1 MEVRVYAC
9 RLKSGVS
16 PGLSKSSDNYDLALG
31 YDNINQS
38 NDTVLRP
45 RRPLCCSLNTSCEV
59 VLGLLCL
66 HSASCHQRLWLWDTC
81 RTNSFI
87 SFRDP
92 HPILSLF
99 TPLTSVY
106 LLYLPHYPFMTLSS
120 VFPQHDLHFNRREGS
135 LFFHAVSPATRSAL
149 AHNWC
154 STRIYWVNELW
165 MNKWMNGNKMNEYE
179 LTEGESISPLV
190 KKMMKQYFIHL
201 VAEDIFN

>member
-45 RRPLCCSLNTSCEV
+45 RRPLCCSLNTSCEL

-92 HPILSLF
+92 LF
-99 TPLTSVY
+99 GRCYLFIPSCPFLPLW
-106 LLYLPHYPFMTLSS
+106 LLFIYSTYHITHLWLCP
-120 VFPQHDLHFNRREGS
+120 
-135 LFFHAVSPATRSAL
+135 LFFPNT
-149 AHNWC
+149 
-154 STRIYWVNELW
+154 IYILIGEKGAYFSMLYPQQLDQRWHITGAQHVFIEW
-165 MNKWMNGNKMNEYE
+165 MNYEWINEWMGTKWMNM
-179 LTEGESISPLV
+179 S
-190 KKMMKQYFIHL
+190 
-201 VAEDIFN
+201 